1 MNSHKRF
8 FSRPGFL
15 RPRVAAALCVAALL
29 FAASTPALAEKVR
42 NHFDS
47 DSIMRPPGFFEYVV
61 LGAPAPA
68 KWLVLSDRNPPSAPA
83 VAVQVESGRPATSIA
98 AALRRTYAFRDGTA
112 STFVKSGGSRSGLV
126 VRFVDEKNYLA
137 LLVDG
142 ESGEAELTSVHDGK
156 SESLGRGKATF
167 AQPWSKLQVVA
178 SGPSLKATFGDAP
191 LLEGTDPHPAAGRVG
206 MAVAGPG
213 EARFDE
219 LILDSDEIKSQ

>member
-1 MNSHKRF
+1 MNSHNRT

-15 RPRVAAALCVAALL
+15 RPPVAAFLTALL
-29 FAASTPALAEKVR
+29 LAAAAPALAEKVR

-47 DSIMRPPGFFEYVV
+47 DSIMRPPGFFDYVV
-61 LGAPAPA
+61 LGAPGPA

-83 VAVQVESGRPATSIA
+83 VAVQVEAGRPATSIA
-98 AALRRTYAFRDGTA
+98 AAVRRTYAFRDGTA

-126 VRFVDEKNYLA
+126 VRYVDEKNYVA

-142 ESGEAELTSVHDGK
+142 ESGDAELTSVRDGK

-167 AQPWSKLQVVA
+167 AQPWSRLDLVA
-178 SGPSLKATFGDAP
+178 SGPSLKATFGDAL
-191 LLEGTDPHPAAGRVG
+191 LLEGTDPHPVAGRVG
-206 MAVAGPG
+206 MAASGPR

-219 LILDSDEIKSQ
+219 LILDSEEIKGQ

>member
-1 MNSHKRF
+1 MNSHNRF
-8 FSRPGFL
+8 FPGPGFL
-15 RPRVAAALCVAALL
+15 RPRAAVFAVAVALVFAAAA
-29 FAASTPALAEKVR
+29 PALAERVR

-61 LGAPAPA
+61 LGAPGPA

-98 AALRRTYAFRDGTA
+98 AAVRRTYAFRDGTA

-126 VRFVDEKNYLA
+126 VRYVDEKNYVA

-142 ESGEAELTSVHDGK
+142 QSGEAELTSVRDGK
-156 SESLGRGKATF
+156 SESLGRGTARF
-167 AQPWSKLQVVA
+167 AQPWSRLELVI

-206 MAVAGPG
+206 MAVSGPG

-219 LILDSDEIKSQ
+219 LILDSGEIHGP